1 MIGTVAGVARSFEI
15 TKPDGSS
22 PWATMACSSGGSLR
36 MNSAENPP
44 TVDCSVIDTVGLAR
58 TLCPSWSSGRAG
70 RFKRPDRRAAVWR
83 SLRLQL
89 AQRPQQHRGLFQG
102 ALLRAA
108 LAAAT
113 RQLVTRGLDPRIH
126 RSSEE
131 SCEEDGWP
139 GQARP

>member
-22 PWATMACSSGGSLR
+22 PWATMACSSSGSLR

-70 RFKRPDRRAAVWR
+70 RFKRP
-83 SLRLQL
+83 
-89 AQRPQQHRGLFQG
+89 RPA
-102 ALLRAA
+102 ALLYGDPYDFNSLNAPNSIADYFRAYY
-108 LAAAT
+108 
-113 RQLVTRGLDPRIH
+113 
-126 RSSEE
+126 
-131 SCEEDGWP
+131 
-139 GQARP
+139 